1 MNWLHFSLW
10 VCGIY
15 MLYYL
20 VIILTDLARGRSPT
34 KYAAQELSFPG
45 DVRPERVNAED
56 HAPSPKPQ
64 PSMIASGG
72 KTLKETFGLARQD
85 MLVYTRAV
93 SFG

>member
-20 VIILTDLARGRSPT
+20 VVILADLARSGSAV
-34 KYAAQELSFPG
+34 KSSVNELSFSG
-45 DVRPERVNAED
+45 HAGPELLNAD
-56 HAPSPKPQ
+56 RHGPPPKPE

-72 KTLKETFGLARQD
+72 KSLKDTFSLARQE
-85 MLVYTRAV
+85 MIVYTRAV
-93 SFG
+93 SFR

>member
-20 VIILTDLARGRSPT
+20 LVILTDVARGRSPT
-34 KYAAQELSFPG
+34 KSEANELSFSG
-45 DVRPERVNAED
+45 DVRPELLKAED
-56 HAPSPKPQ
+56 HAPAAKPQ
-64 PSMIASGG
+64 QSMIASGG
-72 KTLKETFGLARQD
+72 KSLKETFGLARKD

>member
-20 VIILTDLARGRSPT
+20 VIILTDLARARSPT
-34 KYAAQELSFPG
+34 QAVIHELSFSG
-45 DVRPERVNAED
+45 DVRPELLKAED
-56 HAPSPKPQ
+56 HAPAAKPQ
-64 PSMIASGG
+64 QSMISSGG
-72 KTLKETFGLARQD
+72 VSLKETFGLARKD

>member
-1 MNWLHFSLW
+1 MNWLHFCLW

-20 VIILTDLARGRSPT
+20 VIILADLARARSPT
-34 KYAAQELSFPG
+34 RPDTQEIYFSE
-45 DVRPERVNAED
+45 DVKPELLKAED
-56 HAPSPKPQ
+56 HAPAAKPQ
-64 PSMIASGG
+64 QSMIGSGG
-72 KTLKETFGLARQD
+72 VSLKEAFGLARKD

>member
-34 KYAAQELSFPG
+34 KSNVHEISFSA
-45 DVRPERVNAED
+45 DVGPVLLKPED
-56 HAPSPKPQ
+56 HAPAAKPE
-64 PSMIASGG
+64 PSMIGSGG
-72 KTLKETFGLARQD
+72 ISLKETFGLARKD

>member
-34 KYAAQELSFPG
+34 KS
-45 DVRPERVNAED
+45 DVNEIAFHADVGPEMLRAED
-56 HAPSPKPQ
+56 HAPAKKPE
-64 PSMIASGG
+64 PSMIGSGG
-72 KTLKETFGLARQD
+72 VSLKETFGLARKD

>member
-20 VIILTDLARGRSPT
+20 VIILSDLARGRSPT
-34 KYAAQELSFPG
+34 KTNSNELSFSE
-45 DVRPERVNAED
+45 DVRPELLNPEE
-56 HAPSPKPQ
+56 HAPSKKPEQ
-64 PSMIASGG
+64 SMIASGG
-72 KTLKETFGLARQD
+72 KSLKETFGMARKD

-93 SFG
+93 SY

>member
-20 VIILTDLARGRSPT
+20 VVILADLARGRSPT
-34 KYAAQELSFPG
+34 KSNTNELSFSENVKPQLLN
-45 DVRPERVNAED
+45 PEE
-56 HAPSPKPQ
+56 HAPSPKLE

-72 KTLKETFGLARQD
+72 KTLKETFGMARKD

-93 SFG
+93 SY

>member
-1 MNWLHFSLW
+1 MNWLHFCLW

-20 VIILTDLARGRSPT
+20 TIIFMDLARARAPAGTPVN
-34 KYAAQELSFPG
+34 ELSFS
-45 DVRPERVNAED
+45 PEVLKTAEPVSR
-56 HAPSPKPQ
+56 AKPQ

-72 KTLKETFGLARQD
+72 RSLKETFRLARQD

-93 SFG
+93 SF